1 MGIVGKALLKNGL
14 PVASVL
20 VTGHVPMAG
29 ESKFRRDL
37 PSAVTLLLVTIEFL
51 VSTSPFFAS
60 CLPTYM
66 AHGVSRTLSRNTL
79 LDSHAVRQPAGHQGH
94 EHGRFWSV
102 AYPHGWPWDE
112 LSEGPQL
119 RVSSR
124 LRRLPHTYKTVV
136 QNPPS
141 TEPSATRPRPAGH
154 KRGNHSPSFLRLR
167 NDSENE
173 HVDSTQVAGEG
184 SREDPWSSFNTASEL
199 REDGDGNLLLL
210 RKPHS
215 YTSSEEMSDMVPEA
229 GVDGE
234 PDASGDIPADQQG
247 GEDKQDEGG
256 LSSAK
261 PMVLP
266 VPEAAGGNSVS
277 TDTLPSRT
285 EETGLSWPDVGREAL
300 RGSSAYGTQ
309 QSPSEE
315 ESHGVKPGFNES
327 QDVTGSSATGE
338 FADRALLGG
347 PERSNETYS
356 AQETE
361 TTGEGPDSERDSGLA
376 KRNILAEDDT
386 ALGAVPVLFPQDMAV
401 PDFETDGFVVP
412 GNITVSLY
420 HKVLAESI
428 DASRRANGG
437 RLPVIHVRWHPQESF
452 VESAAQIFNDEGK
465 PYFYVVAGEY
475 TQTPI
480 RRMGFFQTSSVT
492 SVGPLQWP
500 IPKGENGKDTREC
513 PFFLPHL
520 DQLIDS
526 SLNITS
532 ASAST
537 FTKTDADDTEDSKRE
552 IENLLLRW
560 IPYGL
565 TRIVEHGAQADTLSD
580 GRNHVHVIRTVREFV
595 TALQQ
600 KMPESPVKTVDG
612 RDVVVVVNDRRPELE
627 LLLERAMD
635 FAPSGTPVIVT
646 DTEAFVPENI
656 LPRIRSRSRAG
667 ERIHF
672 VVFGIGRYGQL
683 PLNAAFLDRAV
694 LRVPR
699 ATDIDAFVQRHS
711 DSSPPEEK
719 SLPKRNSPDDK
730 EESFLPDEEPFA
742 ADNFLILNPFTEFL
756 MRFNYTEVDNV
767 AGYAEA
773 LTRELQHVP
782 ITFFYRNETRRVAVV
797 LLTDF
802 PEAESV
808 FLTSLLKLNVIVQ
821 VTIAV
826 AMIIGLLACLCMCRM
841 MYLLKSR

>member
-1 MGIVGKALLKNGL
+1 MGIVGRALLNNGL

-20 VTGHVPMAG
+20 VTGHVPMAR
-29 ESKFRRDL
+29 ESKFRRDR

-51 VSTSPFFAS
+51 VSSFPFFAL
-60 CLPTYM
+60 CLPTYV

-79 LDSHAVRQPAGHQGH
+79 LDSHAVRQAAGRQGH
-94 EHGRFWSV
+94 EDGRFWSV
-102 AYPHGWPWDE
+102 SYPYSWSGDE

-124 LRRLPHTYKTVV
+124 FRSLRHTHKTVV

-141 TEPSATRPRPAGH
+141 TELSAIRTRPADR
-154 KRGNHSPSFLRLR
+154 KRENSSPSFLRLR
-167 NDSENE
+167 NNSENE
-173 HVDSTQVAGEG
+173 QADSAQVAGEG
-184 SREDPWSSFNTASEL
+184 SREDPSSINTATEP
-199 REDGDGNLLLL
+199 REDGEGNPLLPG
-210 RKPHS
+210 KPHL
-215 YTSSEEMSDMVPEA
+215 YTYSEETSDMLPEA

-234 PDASGDIPADQQG
+234 PDVSGDIPADQQG

-261 PMVLP
+261 PTVLP
-266 VPEAAGGNSVS
+266 VPEAAGGKSFS
-277 TDTLPSRT
+277 TDALPSRT
-285 EETGLSWPDVGREAL
+285 EETGLSWPNVGREAI

-315 ESHGVKPGFNES
+315 ERHGVEPGSNES
-327 QDVTGSSATGE
+327 QGITGSSATGE
-338 FADRALLGG
+338 FADRPLLGG
-347 PERSNETYS
+347 PERSNETFS
-356 AQETE
+356 VQETE
-361 TTGEGPDSERDSGLA
+361 TAAEGPDSERDSMLA
-376 KRNILAEDDT
+376 KRNILAEEDT
-386 ALGAVPVLFPQDMAV
+386 ALGVVPVPFPQDMAL

-420 HKVLAESI
+420 HKALAESI
-428 DASRRANGG
+428 EASRRANGG

-500 IPKGENGKDTREC
+500 IPKGGNGKDTRVC

-537 FTKTDADDTEDSKRE
+537 SAETDANDTENPKRE
-552 IENLLLRW
+552 MENLLLRW

-565 TRIVEHGAQADTLSD
+565 TRIVEHGAQADALSN

-595 TALQQ
+595 TTLQQ
-600 KMPESPVKTVDG
+600 TMPESPVKTVDG

-646 DTEAFVPENI
+646 DTEAFVPESI

-719 SLPKRNSPDDK
+719 NLPKQNGPDDK
-730 EESFLPDEEPFA
+730 EESFLHDEVSSA
-742 ADNFLILNPFTEFL
+742 SDNFLILNPFTEFL